1 VIVAVANPGYSA
13 GCRKYLQPDGVT
25 FTEVAPPLEIDQE
38 RARCE
43 PLSDGNCQR
52 RLLNSEPTNRRGI
65 SKPSSQAETATG
77 VTQAQS
83 GAVTQT
89 KW

>member
-43 PLSDGNCQR
+43 PLSTPIFVQVIFTPLILYAPRHAPAD
-52 RLLNSEPTNRRGI
+52 RG
-65 SKPSSQAETATG
+65 KP
-77 VTQAQS
+77 
-83 GAVTQT
+83 
-89 KW
+89 KR